1 MAVGS
6 APASAQKKSG
16 IITLAPGQI
25 LFNEG
30 DSADSMYIIQK
41 GQMRL
46 FRPKGKGFVEIA
58 VLRSGEVLGEMAYF
72 DPDSKIRSVSCAAI
86 TSVDI
91 IVISFNALDKTMAAL
106 NPWFKTLINTLAE
119 RLRKTNERVKNLEN
133 NSVGF
138 SADYKFFQAADVVK
152 ILSVLFLTFRS
163 LGEQKEGK
171 WFLNYNK
178 IKTYALE
185 IFNVNEAKMEE
196 FLQLLVEEKI
206 IEMSVDENDA
216 SKVLSTR
223 EPDTFRVFQMFFNT
237 QRSLRDEKKLTI
249 SPKCEKFIMKVM
261 EECEGKP
268 VVDGKVDVELTKIV
282 AQFKEYN
289 MGITLDDFQG
299 AKNAKF
305 CGEYRMAEDNSISA
319 AINIDYLK
327 RMFPVVRFMNA
338 INRVNEFKAKT
349 ATA

>member
-1 MAVGS
+1 MTVGS
-6 APASAQKKSG
+6 APAPTQKKSG
-16 IITLAPGQI
+16 IVTLAPGQI

-58 VLRSGEVLGEMAYF
+58 VIRAGEVLGEMAYF

-91 IVISFNALDKTMAAL
+91 IVISFNALDKTMSAL

-119 RLRKTNERVKNLEN
+119 RLRKTNERVRALEN

-163 LGEQKEGK
+163 LGESRDGK
-171 WFLNYNK
+171 YYLNYNK
-178 IKTYALE
+178 IKSYALE
-185 IFNVNEAKMEE
+185 IFNINEAKMEE
-196 FLQLLVEEKI
+196 FLQLLSDEKI

-249 SPKCEKFIMKVM
+249 SPKCEKFIVKVIQ
-261 EECEGKP
+261 ECEGLP
-268 VVDGKVDVELTKIV
+268 VVDGKVDVDLSKLV

-289 MGITLDDFQG
+289 LGITLDDFQG

-305 CGEYRMAEDNSISA
+305 CGEYKMGENNVITAPV
-319 AINIDYLK
+319 NIDYLK

-338 INRVNEFKAKT
+338 INRVNELKAKGNV
-349 ATA
+349 

>member
-1 MAVGS
+1 MTEGS
-6 APASAQKKSG
+6 AVTPVQKKSG
-16 IITLAPGQI
+16 IVTLAPGQI

-30 DSADSMYIIQK
+30 DKADSMYIIQK

-72 DPDSKIRSVSCAAI
+72 DPDAKIRSVSCAAI

-91 IVISFNALDKTMAAL
+91 IVISFNALEKTMASL

-119 RLRKTNERVKNLEN
+119 RLRKTNERVKALEN
-133 NSVGF
+133 NNVGF

-152 ILSVLFLTFRS
+152 ILSILFLTFRS

-171 WFLNYNK
+171 WFINLNK

-185 IFNVNEAKMEE
+185 VFNVNEAKLEE
-196 FLQLLVEEKI
+196 FLQLLVDEKI
-206 IEMSVDENDA
+206 IEISVDENDA
-216 SKVLSTR
+216 TKILSTR
-223 EPDTFRVFQMFFNT
+223 EPDTFRIFQMFFNT
-237 QRSLRDEKKLTI
+237 QRSLRDDKKLSI
-249 SPKCEKFIMKVM
+249 SPKCEKFITKIIDDS
-261 EECEGKP
+261 EGKI
-268 VVDGKVDVELTKIV
+268 VVDGKFDVNMTDIV
-282 AQFKEYN
+282 SDFKKYN
-289 MGITLDDFQG
+289 LGIVLDDFQG

-305 CGEYRMAEDNSISA
+305 CGEYKMGENNIITAQ
-319 AINIDYLK
+319 INIDYMK

-338 INRVNEFKAKT
+338 INRVNELKAKGT
-349 ATA
+349 A

>member
-1 MAVGS
+1 MTEGS
-6 APASAQKKSG
+6 AAPVQKKSG
-16 IITLAPGQI
+16 IVTLAPGQI

-30 DSADSMYIIQK
+30 DKADSMYIIQK

-72 DPDSKIRSVSCAAI
+72 DPDAKIRSVSCAAI

-91 IVISFNALDKTMAAL
+91 IVISFNALEKTMAAL

-119 RLRKTNERVKNLEN
+119 RLRKTNERVKALEN
-133 NSVGF
+133 NNVGF

-163 LGEQKEGK
+163 LGEQKDGK
-171 WFLNYNK
+171 WVINYNR

-196 FLQLLVEEKI
+196 FLQLLVDEKI
-206 IEMSVDENDA
+206 IEISVDENDA

-223 EPDTFRVFQMFFNT
+223 EPDTFRIFQMFFNT
-237 QRSLRDEKKLTI
+237 QRSLRDDKKLTI
-249 SPKCEKFIMKVM
+249 SPKCERFVMKVM
-261 EECEGKP
+261 EECEGRE
-268 VVDGKVDVELTKIV
+268 VVDGKVDVNMTEIVTK
-282 AQFKEYN
+282 FKEYN
-289 MGITLDDFQG
+289 LGIVLDDFQG

-305 CGEYRMAEDNSISA
+305 CGEYKMGENNVITAP
-319 AINIDYLK
+319 INIDYLK

-338 INRVNEFKAKT
+338 INRVNETKAKNQT
-349 ATA
+349 

>member
-6 APASAQKKSG
+6 APAPAQKKSG

-41 GQMRL
+41 GQVRL

-72 DPDSKIRSVSCAAI
+72 DPEAKIRSVSCAAI

-119 RLRKTNERVKNLEN
+119 RLRKTNERVKALEN

-163 LGEQKEGK
+163 LGEQKDGK
-171 WFLNYNK
+171 WVLNYNK

-196 FLQLLVEEKI
+196 FLQLLSDEKI
-206 IEMSVDENDA
+206 IEMTVDENDA

-237 QRSLRDEKKLTI
+237 QRSLRDEKKLII
-249 SPKCEKFIMKVM
+249 SPKCEKFIVKVM
-261 EECEGKP
+261 EECEGQP
-268 VVDGKVDVELTKIV
+268 IVDGKVDVELSKIV

-289 MGITLDDFQG
+289 LGITLDDFQG

-305 CGEYRMAEDNSISA
+305 CGEYRMGENNSISA

-338 INRVNEFKAKT
+338 INRVNEFKAKGN
-349 ATA
+349 A

>member
-1 MAVGS
+1 MALGS
-6 APASAQKKSG
+6 ASAPAQKKSG

-30 DSADSMYIIQK
+30 DHADSMYIIQK

-58 VLRSGEVLGEMAYF
+58 VLRTGEVLGEMAYF

-91 IVISFNALDKTMAAL
+91 IVISFNALEKTMAAL

-119 RLRKTNERVKNLEN
+119 RLRKTNERVKALEN

-138 SADYKFFQAADVVK
+138 SADYRFFQAADVVK
-152 ILSVLFLTFRS
+152 ILSILFLTFRS

-196 FLQLLVEEKI
+196 FIQLLIEEKI
-206 IEMSVDENDA
+206 IDASVDENDA

-223 EPDTFRVFQMFFNT
+223 EPDSFRIFQVFFNN
-237 QRSLRDEKKLTI
+237 QRSLRDDKKLSI
-249 SPKCEKFIMKVM
+249 SHKCEKFIVKVM
-261 EECEGKP
+261 EECEGKE
-268 VVDGKVDVELTKIV
+268 VVDGKVEVDLTKII

-289 MGITLDDFQG
+289 IGIVLDDFQG

-305 CGEYRMAEDNSISA
+305 CGEYKMAEDNSISTS
-319 AINIDYLK
+319 INIDFLK
-327 RMFPVVRFMNA
+327 KMFPVVRFMNA
-338 INRVNEFKAKT
+338 INRVNELKAKANT
-349 ATA
+349 